1 MNILVTGAC
10 GFLGHHLVARL
21 RRDAHNV
28 IGIDDLSA
36 NCITPTDRDLKC
48 SIHAVDSLQD
58 HFGEFD
64 VVFHTAAISRTVP
77 AIEDPKTCNRT
88 NVDGSLNIFR
98 SFPNARIVHS
108 SSNVVYAKPNP
119 YQASKVAAEQYALA
133 CNEVYNSRI
142 ICLRYS
148 NLIGPGYRIGDPAVL
163 ASLREC
169 RAANGYVEV
178 TGDGKQTRN
187 FLYVDD
193 AVEANLKAMNSIHNG
208 VLDVTTGVVTSMN
221 EFAGYF
227 NCPIKYIGDRLGDT
241 KHIHQEAADA
251 RKILG
256 WQAQVPFDEAM
267 KRSLA

>member
-1 MNILVTGAC
+1 MTILVTGSC
-10 GFLGHHLVARL
+10 GFLGHHLTRRL
-21 RRDAHNV
+21 RADGHEV
-28 IGIDDLSA
+28 IGIDDMSA
-36 NCITPTDRDLKC
+36 NCVPPDMHDYKR
-48 SIHAVDSLQD
+48 SIHAVDSLQNY
-58 HFGEFD
+58 FGEFD

-77 AIEDPKTCNRT
+77 AIEDPKHCNKV
-88 NVDGSLNIFR
+88 NVDGSLNIFH
-98 SFPNARIVHS
+98 SFPNARIIHS

-133 CNEVYNSRI
+133 CNEVYGSRI

-163 ASLREC
+163 AALREC
-169 RAANGYVEV
+169 RAAKGYVEV
-178 TGDGKQTRN
+178 TGDGEQTRN

-193 AVEANLKAMNSIHNG
+193 AVEANILAMDSRRNG
-208 VLDVTTGVVTSMN
+208 VLDVTTGVITSMN

-241 KHIHQEAADA
+241 RHIHQNGAEA

-256 WQAQVPFDEAM
+256 WKPRVGFGEAM